1 MYRLIAALLLLAL
14 AGCSQATTVAMA
26 PPGQDAAGKQFAAPP
41 PGMGAIYFYNPST
54 ASPLLY
60 VSVDGLYIGQL
71 GTQTWMR
78 AEFNAGHHVLR
89 CRGGNSGNALWVNVA
104 PGDLPAPTQSGL
116 AAAVENGT
124 GLWWLAGAGGRMLSR
139 GSSWT
144 RFSSSSQP

>member
-104 PGDLPAPTQSGL
+104 PGDMRFVDVQMLPGQVICTIRETDP
-116 AAAVENGT
+116 
-124 GLWWLAGAGGRMLSR
+124 GAGRAGVLS
-139 GSSWT
+139 GS
-144 RFSSSSQP
+144 RALQGQ